1 MAGSVA
7 GVQRHDVAPRNLR
20 AGCGGTGAEAE
31 MRRSWQLTDVD
42 YYYDLELD
50 AAGRIIGGE
59 WYTPEHPDFL
69 WTPPV
74 GARAVSRYE
83 GMATGAWDT
92 AQVLPV
98 SWREAAV
105 RAARD
110 GVPLAG
116 MWSG

>member
-1 MAGSVA
+1 
-7 GVQRHDVAPRNLR
+7 
-20 AGCGGTGAEAE
+20 